1 MYYLTTP
8 KKDKILKSGF
18 IGGLFPFLP
27 STYKGEQ

>member
-1 MYYLTTP
+1 MP
-8 KKDKILKSGF
+8 QKDKILTSGF